1 MTAIR
6 MKNNNDSVVVR
17 NARLAVKT
25 ELEKKRMCNQ
35 AIAKFDL
42 KTKKVYLE
50 YPDGTTTVVGEA
62 MKKGRYSEWSK

>member
-6 MKNNNDSVVVR
+6 MKNNNDNVVVR

-35 AIAKFDL
+35 VIAKFDL
-42 KTKKVYLE
+42 KTKKSVFGISRWYN
-50 YPDGTTTVVGEA
+50 D
-62 MKKGRYSEWSK
+62 RCW

>member
-6 MKNNNDSVVVR
+6 MKNNNDNVVVR

-35 AIAKFDL
+35 VIAKFDL
-42 KTKKVYLE
+42 KTKKVYLDPMGQE
-50 YPDGTTTVVGEA
+50 KAQSLDYCV
-62 MKKGRYSEWSK
+62 R